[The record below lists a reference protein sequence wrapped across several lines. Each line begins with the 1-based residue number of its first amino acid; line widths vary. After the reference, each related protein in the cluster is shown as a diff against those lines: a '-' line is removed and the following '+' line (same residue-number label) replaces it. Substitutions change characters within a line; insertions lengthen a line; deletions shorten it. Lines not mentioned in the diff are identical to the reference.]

1 MEKVELPILRGNNSK
16 RSIPMTVTVGLIIL
30 VILLLITSLSLT
42 FKKTYKINY
51 SDSSDLD
58 YKVYLKKNPYFDTKY
73 LGKDKQYISSII
85 DYVDADFTYNFSS
98 EDDIDI
104 DYEYYILAT
113 LNVTNT
119 DGKVIYDKKEYLQSS
134 KKVTAENKSLS
145 IKENVKVNYDK
156 YNKMAKDFIDE
167 YGLTANASLV
177 VSLMVDV
184 RGKNSRFDK
193 AISDNG
199 VIALN
204 IPLTTK
210 TVDIS
215 MDYELSN
222 NKNATLQQR
231 EAIITNKTLFV
242 GGIVF
247 IIMDIIAIIGIVLY
261 IIYTRDEKE
270 NYRVTLNKILRD
282 NERYISETVITE
294 RVEDMLKTRS
304 LRIEVVKSFNAL
316 MDIRDSLN
324 KPILYHEE
332 KLGEEAV
339 FYIISE
345 NIGYIYV
352 MNVEDFKKV
361 IDVNLIGKV
370 ICTKYAI
377 PLLKNSKN
385 PSIVN
390 IASRLGIKPCIEA
403 SAYCSAEAGIINFTR
418 SKCFRTF

>member
-16 RSIPMTVTVGLIIL
+16 KSIPLTVTVGLVIL
-30 VILLLITSLSLT
+30 VVLLLITSLSLT

-58 YKVYLKKNPYFDTKY
+58 YKVYLKKNSHFESKY
-73 LGKDKQYISSII
+73 LGKDKQYISSLI
-85 DYVDADFTYNFSS
+85 DYVDADFSYKFSS

-119 DGKVIYDKKEYLQSS
+119 DGKVIYDKKEYLQSI
-134 KKVTAENKSLS
+134 KKVTAENNELS
-145 IKENVKVNYDK
+145 VNENVKIDYDK
-156 YNKMAKDFIDE
+156 YNRLAKEFIDE
-167 YGLTANASLV
+167 YGLTANANLV

-184 RGKNSRFDK
+184 RGKNSHFDK
-193 AISDNG
+193 TISDSG
-199 VIALN
+199 VITLTV
-204 IPLTTK
+204 PLTTK

-222 NKNATLQQR
+222 NKDATLQQR
-231 EAIITNKTLFV
+231 ETLIKNKALFT

-247 IIMDIIAIIGIVLY
+247 IVMDILAIGAIVVY
-261 IIYTRDEKE
+261 IILTRDEKE

-352 MNVEDFKKV
+352 MSVEDFKK
-361 IDVNLIGKV
+361 K
-370 ICTKYAI
+370 K
-377 PLLKNSKN
+377 
-385 PSIVN
+385 
-390 IASRLGIKPCIEA
+390 
-403 SAYCSAEAGIINFTR
+403 
-418 SKCFRTF
+418 

>member
-98 EDDIDI
+98 EDNIDI

-352 MNVEDFKKV
+352 MNVEDFKK
-361 IDVNLIGKV
+361 K
-370 ICTKYAI
+370 K
-377 PLLKNSKN
+377 
-385 PSIVN
+385 
-390 IASRLGIKPCIEA
+390 
-403 SAYCSAEAGIINFTR
+403 
-418 SKCFRTF
+418 

>member
-210 TVDIS
+210 TVD
-215 MDYELSN
+215 LS
-222 NKNATLQQR
+222 
-231 EAIITNKTLFV
+231 
-242 GGIVF
+242 
-247 IIMDIIAIIGIVLY
+247 
-261 IIYTRDEKE
+261 
-270 NYRVTLNKILRD
+270 
-282 NERYISETVITE
+282 
-294 RVEDMLKTRS
+294 
-304 LRIEVVKSFNAL
+304 
-316 MDIRDSLN
+316 
-324 KPILYHEE
+324 
-332 KLGEEAV
+332 
-339 FYIISE
+339 
-345 NIGYIYV
+345 
-352 MNVEDFKKV
+352 
-361 IDVNLIGKV
+361 LIH
-370 ICTKYAI
+370 I
-377 PLLKNSKN
+377 
-385 PSIVN
+385 
-390 IASRLGIKPCIEA
+390 
-403 SAYCSAEAGIINFTR
+403 
-418 SKCFRTF
+418 

>member
-16 RSIPMTVTVGLIIL
+16 KSIPMTVTVGLIIL
-30 VILLLITSLSLT
+30 IVLLLITSLSLT

-51 SDSSDLD
+51 SDSSALD
-58 YKVYLKKNPYFDTKY
+58 YKVYLKNNPFFSTKY
-73 LGKDKQYISSII
+73 LEKDKQYISSLI
-85 DYVDADFTYNFSS
+85 DYVDAGFSYKFSS

-113 LNVTNT
+113 LNVSNT
-119 DGKVIYDKKEYLQSS
+119 DGKTIYDKKEYLQSA
-134 KKVTAENKSLS
+134 KKVTAENNSLS
-145 IKENVKVNYDK
+145 VNENVKIDYDK
-156 YNKMAKDFIDE
+156 YNKMAKSFIDE
-167 YGLTANASLV
+167 YGLTANANLV

-184 RGKNSRFDK
+184 RGKNSHFDK
-193 AISDNG
+193 TISDNG
-199 VIALN
+199 VITLT

-231 EAIITNKTLFV
+231 EAIINNKALFTA
-242 GGIVF
+242 GIIF
-247 IIMDIIAIIGIVLY
+247 IIIDILAIIAIVIY
-261 IIYTRDEKE
+261 IIFTRDEKE
-270 NYRVTLNKILRD
+270 NYRVTLNKILRE

-345 NIGYIYV
+345 HIGYIYV
-352 MNVEDFKKV
+352 MSVEDFKK
-361 IDVNLIGKV
+361 K
-370 ICTKYAI
+370 K
-377 PLLKNSKN
+377 
-385 PSIVN
+385 
-390 IASRLGIKPCIEA
+390 
-403 SAYCSAEAGIINFTR
+403 
-418 SKCFRTF
+418 

>member
-16 RSIPMTVTVGLIIL
+16 KSIPMTISVGLIIL
-30 VILLLITSLSLT
+30 VVLLLITSLSLT

-58 YKVYLKKNPYFDTKY
+58 YKVYLKKNSHFKSKY
-73 LGKDKQYISSII
+73 LGKDKQYISSLI
-85 DYVDADFTYNFSS
+85 DYVDADFTYKFSS

-104 DYEYYILAT
+104 DYEYYIIAT

-119 DGKVIYDKKEYLQSS
+119 DGKVIYDKKEYLQSV
-134 KKVTAENKSLS
+134 KKANAENNALS
-145 IKENVKVNYDK
+145 INENVKVDYDK
-156 YNKMAKDFIDE
+156 YNRMAKTFIDE
-167 YGLTANASLV
+167 YGLTANANLV

-184 RGKNSRFDK
+184 RGKNSHFDK
-193 AISDNG
+193 TISDSG
-199 VIALN
+199 VIKLN

-210 TVDIS
+210 IVDIS
-215 MDYELSN
+215 MDYDLSN

-231 EAIITNKTLFV
+231 EAVIKNKVLFT

-247 IIMDIIAIIGIVLY
+247 IIIDILAICAIVAY
-261 IIYTRDEKE
+261 IVFTRDEKE

-352 MNVEDFKKV
+352 MNVEDFKK
-361 IDVNLIGKV
+361 K
-370 ICTKYAI
+370 K
-377 PLLKNSKN
+377 
-385 PSIVN
+385 
-390 IASRLGIKPCIEA
+390 
-403 SAYCSAEAGIINFTR
+403 
-418 SKCFRTF
+418 

>member
-1 MEKVELPILRGNNSK
+1 
-16 RSIPMTVTVGLIIL
+16 
-30 VILLLITSLSLT
+30 
-42 FKKTYKINY
+42 
-51 SDSSDLD
+51 
-58 YKVYLKKNPYFDTKY
+58 
-73 LGKDKQYISSII
+73 
-85 DYVDADFTYNFSS
+85 
-98 EDDIDI
+98 
-104 DYEYYILAT
+104 
-113 LNVTNT
+113 
-119 DGKVIYDKKEYLQSS
+119 
-134 KKVTAENKSLS
+134 
-145 IKENVKVNYDK
+145 
-156 YNKMAKDFIDE
+156 
-167 YGLTANASLV
+167 
-177 VSLMVDV
+177 MVDV

-270 NYRVTLNKILRD
+270 NYLVTLNKILRD

-352 MNVEDFKKV
+352 MNVEDFKK
-361 IDVNLIGKV
+361 K
-370 ICTKYAI
+370 K
-377 PLLKNSKN
+377 
-385 PSIVN
+385 
-390 IASRLGIKPCIEA
+390 
-403 SAYCSAEAGIINFTR
+403 
-418 SKCFRTF
+418 